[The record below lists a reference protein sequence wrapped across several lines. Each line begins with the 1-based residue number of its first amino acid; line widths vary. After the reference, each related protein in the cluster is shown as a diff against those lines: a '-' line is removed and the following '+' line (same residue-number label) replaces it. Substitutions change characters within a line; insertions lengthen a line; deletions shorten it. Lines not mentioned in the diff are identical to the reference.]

1 LEKKSVNRL
10 NLSNTAEL
18 AQGHSRT
25 FPSSE
30 LPHDMKNT
38 KEKRQYPTSEL
49 HHDVR

>member
-1 LEKKSVNRL
+1 LDKKSIKHIH
-10 NLSNTAEL
+10 NTAEL

-30 LPHDMKNT
+30 LPNDMKNT
-38 KEKRQYPTSEL
+38 IEKRQYPTSEL